1 MQVAV
6 AYSDV
11 GQQLGLNIEV
21 PDETGVKE
29 AIKRSGV
36 LKQFPQIDL
45 ATQKVGIF
53 GRLVKLEAALKPGDR
68 IEIYR
73 PIIADPATVPRRDMD
88 EEE

>member
-36 LKQFPQIDL
+36 LKQFL
-45 ATQKVGIF
+45 
-53 GRLVKLEAALKPGDR
+53 
-68 IEIYR
+68 
-73 PIIADPATVPRRDMD
+73 
-88 EEE
+88 